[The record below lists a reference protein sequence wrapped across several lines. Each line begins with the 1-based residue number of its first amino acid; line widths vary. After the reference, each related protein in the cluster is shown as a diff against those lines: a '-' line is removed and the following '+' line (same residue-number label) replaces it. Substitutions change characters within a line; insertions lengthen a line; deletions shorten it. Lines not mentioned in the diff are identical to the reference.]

1 VGQLD
6 DPEVVAAITR
16 VAEVTLA
23 AGLALGYF
31 ATTPE
36 AVYPRIAQGFSLL
49 ACGVDTIFLRQG
61 ALRMAEALR
70 GAPV

>member
-16 VAEVTLA
+16 VADAALG

-31 ATTPE
+31 ATTPA
-36 AVYPRIAQGFSLL
+36 AVLPRIAQGFTLL
-49 ACGVDTIFLRQG
+49 ACGVDTLFLRNG
-61 ALRMAEALR
+61 ARDMLEALR
-70 GAPV
+70 RAPE